1 MDPHPRVLI
10 LAATGRTGRHVLTQL
25 LDRGV
30 PVRAIVRSA
39 DRLPPAAA
47 GNPLLDVVE
56 ADLLTRAPDA
66 LAAHLEDCDTI
77 ISCLGHTVSA
87 RGIFGPPRDLVTGAM
102 RLVRAAVEVRQPEAP
117 MRLILMSSVSVHRPG
132 PADERRGRGE
142 RAYLRGLGA
151 LVPPVRDNQ
160 GAADLLAQSVGPDDP
175 HLQWVVVRPDT
186 LTEGEVGEYRLH
198 DTLVASILRPNRT
211 RMSEVAHFM
220 CELATDD
227 ATWQRWRGRMPVIVD
242 VAPAS

>member
-1 MDPHPRVLI
+1 MNPHCRVLV

-25 LDRGV
+25 LERGV

-39 DRLPPAAA
+39 DRLPPGAAD
-47 GNPLLDVVE
+47 NPLLDLVE
-56 ADLLTRAPDA
+56 ADLLA
-66 LAAHLEDCDTI
+66 LAPEALAEHLEGCDTV

-87 RGIFGPPRDLVTGAM
+87 RGVLGPPRDLVTSAV
-102 RLVRAAVEVRQPEAP
+102 RPVRAAVEVRQPEAP
-117 MRLILMSSVSVHRPG
+117 LRLILMSSVSVHRPG
-132 PADERRGRGE
+132 RADARRGRGE
-142 RAYLRGLGA
+142 RAYLRVLGA

-160 GAADLLAQSVGPDDP
+160 AAADLLAQAVGPDDP

-186 LTEGEVGEYRLH
+186 LTEGEIGEYRLH
-198 DTLVASILRPNRT
+198 DALVASIFRAERT

-227 ATWQRWRGRMPVIVD
+227 TTWQRWRSRMPVIVD
-242 VAPAS
+242 AASAR